1 MLAVISPSKTQD
13 FNPSD
18 VTTFT
23 QTRQMKHGFIAHIKG
38 KSSHAITADALEMLT
53 RMDHRGGQ
61 SYWWRK
67 PEHPEKTTD
76 LSQVTVKL
84 YHI

>member
-23 QTRQMKHGFIAHIKG
+23 QTRQMDYDTTMKEPLLHLPKAHGLYHPDNEKENCGVGFIAHIKG
-38 KSSHAITADALEMLT
+38 KMLLPLRKHA
-53 RMDHRGGQ
+53 
-61 SYWWRK
+61 K
-67 PEHPEKTTD
+67 
-76 LSQVTVKL
+76 
-84 YHI
+84 

>member
-23 QTRQMKHGFIAHIKG
+23 QTRQMKQSQTLIDILKDKTQDEISSLRKGSNIARIKILGF
-38 KSSHAITADALEMLT
+38 
-53 RMDHRGGQ
+53 RR
-61 SYWWRK
+61 
-67 PEHPEKTTD
+67 
-76 LSQVTVKL
+76 
-84 YHI
+84 